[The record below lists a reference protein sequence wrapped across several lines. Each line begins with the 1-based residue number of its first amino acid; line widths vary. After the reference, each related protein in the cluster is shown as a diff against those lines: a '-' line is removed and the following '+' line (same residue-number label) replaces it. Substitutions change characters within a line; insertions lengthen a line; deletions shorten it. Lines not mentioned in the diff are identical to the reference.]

1 MGVQIHGGMGFIEE
15 TGAAQHYRDARI
27 LPIYEG
33 TNGIQAI
40 DLITRKLPLNGG
52 ETVKA
57 LFAQIAG
64 TIAETAKAGEGF
76 AAIHA
81 NLDAAL
87 KSLGKASQ
95 WIGGQLAKNPEVALA
110 GATPYLRAFAT
121 TVGGWLLARQALA
134 AKAEIARQSANG
146 GASDPYFT
154 AKIVSARL
162 FAEQVLTSVDG
173 LCRSATEGSATL
185 ADVTPELLRA

>member
-1 MGVQIHGGMGFIEE
+1 
-15 TGAAQHYRDARI
+15 ARI

-40 DLITRKLPLNGG
+40 DLVTRKLPLNGG

-57 LFAQIAG
+57 LFAQIGG
-64 TIAETAKAGEGF
+64 TVADLAKAGDGF
-76 AAIHA
+76 VSIHA

-87 KSLGKASQ
+87 KSLGQASVWMEQ
-95 WIGGQLAKNPEVALA
+95 QLGKDPNAALA
-110 GATPYLRAFAT
+110 GATPFLRGFAT

-134 AKAEIARQSANG
+134 AKAEIANG
-146 GASDPYFT
+146 SSDPYFT

-162 FAEQVLTSVDG
+162 FAEQVLSTVDG
-173 LCRSATEGSATL
+173 LCRSATEGSAAL
-185 ADVTPELLRA
+185 AAVTPELLRA